1 MIAYLFWHCA
11 YPTTTAEQYE
21 EALMRFHQRLGQQQ
35 PPGFR
40 GSASFRV
47 AALPW
52 LGNRPGY
59 EDWCLLSTGD
69 DEDTSAIAAITL
81 TGQPHSKCSTRRHQD
96 SALETHRKER

>member
-21 EALMRFHQRLGQQQ
+21 EALMRFQQRLGQQQ

-59 EDWCLLSTGD
+59 EDWCLLDGSRLRVITHSYD
-69 DEDTSAIAAITL
+69 SSHSFPPFAQLTS
-81 TGQPHSKCSTRRHQD
+81 
-96 SALETHRKER
+96 